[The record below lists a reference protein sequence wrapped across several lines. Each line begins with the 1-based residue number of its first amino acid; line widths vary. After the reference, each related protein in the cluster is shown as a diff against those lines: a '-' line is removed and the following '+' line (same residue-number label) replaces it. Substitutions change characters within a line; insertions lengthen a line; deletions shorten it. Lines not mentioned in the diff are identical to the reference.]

1 MSELIF
7 MWMIASGQ
15 VQPMNEQNEGHD
27 MYVLCIENDDAE
39 REQDK
44 VFCFDN
50 AYKEEILEYIE
61 TGTFEYNEFLLTN
74 KNK

>member
-1 MSELIF
+1 MSR
-7 MWMIASGQ
+7 
-15 VQPMNEQNEGHD
+15 
-27 MYVLCIENDDAE
+27 AE

-61 TGTFEYNEFLLTN
+61 SGTFEYNEFLLT